1 MTDTRGILTSF
12 GLMFAG
18 SAVSFLFALYWFKRN
33 QAAELAKQER
43 LARATVDKEREDR
56 LIALEKQLS
65 LLGQAVMPISTAF
78 QAILIKELTHFH
90 TPVMDAL
97 LARVG
102 PPSLLSDEE
111 EGELAAALEQRT
123 KDMGDRIS
131 DSERD
136 AAKMLPLVM
145 KRAKLEALAL
155 QPQDTRLRLVTVQ
168 ELPEERP

>member
-1 MTDTRGILTSF
+1 MTDLRSTLTSF
-12 GLMFAG
+12 GLMLAG

-33 QAAELAKQER
+33 QASLRAEQER

-56 LIALEKQLS
+56 LLALEKQLS

-97 LARVG
+97 MAKVG
-102 PPSLLSDEE
+102 PPSTLTAAEE
-111 EGELAAALEQRT
+111 TELIAALEQRT
-123 KDMGDRIS
+123 QDMATEIS

-136 AAKMLPLVM
+136 AAKILPLVM

-155 QPQDTRLRLVTVQ
+155 QPEDTRLKLVTFQ
-168 ELPEERP
+168 QLPEERP